1 MRFNAF
7 TIMIITF
14 TALALAGLGGWVHF
28 AGTVA
33 QNPND
38 LLSERL
44 ALVSIL
50 TSIVCTGLVSLWW
63 HGYLAIEE
71 GILLRVFSI
80 MSIFLTTVLIMT
92 VLGTVGYVYGFGVWM
107 TAIFSVYWGL
117 ATFPDVSA
125 RG

>member
-63 HGYLAIEE
+63 HGYLAIEG
-71 GILLRVFSI
+71 GISLRIFSI
-80 MSIFLTTVLIMT
+80 MSIFLTTVLILT
-92 VLGTVGYVYGFGVWM
+92 VFLAAGHVYGFGVWM
-107 TAIFSVYWGL
+107 TAIISVFLGL
-117 ATFPDVSA
+117 ATFPDVSD

>member
-7 TIMIITF
+7 TIMIISF

-28 AGTVA
+28 AFAVA
-33 QNPND
+33 QDPSD
-38 LLSERL
+38 SLSETL

-92 VLGTVGYVYGFGVWM
+92 VFGTVGYVYGFGVWM
-107 TAIFSVYWGL
+107 TAIISVYWGL

>member
-1 MRFNAF
+1 
-7 TIMIITF
+7 MIISF

-28 AGTVA
+28 AGAVA
-33 QNPND
+33 QKPSD
-38 LLSERL
+38 SLSETL

-80 MSIFLTTVLIMT
+80 MSIFFTTVLIMN
-92 VLGTVGYVYGFGVWM
+92 VFGTVGYVYGYGVWV
-107 TAIFSVYWGL
+107 TAFISVFWGL